1 MLNRRRQRDDLYPWA
16 AACRLAR
23 PPSVRIPCLNL
34 NDVGLV
40 LCDGREGSLAVVR
53 WCFLEDEIENRNR
66 TPPFS
71 VGPLRRDYA
80 PPFPC
85 KRERFH
91 CFRALKN
98 GRSRL
103 SRYFVDSL
111 KRGEGA
117 ALSLTG
123 VMQRAARYCRAH
135 WT

>member
-1 MLNRRRQRDDLYPWA
+1 MTYILGLPRAVLPARHQSVSLVSISMMSDSFCAMDVKAPW
-16 AACRLAR
+16 
-23 PPSVRIPCLNL
+23 
-34 NDVGLV
+34 
-40 LCDGREGSLAVVR
+40 AVVR
-53 WCFLEDEIENRNR
+53 WCFLQDELENRNR

-123 VMQRAARYCRAH
+123 EMQRAARYCRAH